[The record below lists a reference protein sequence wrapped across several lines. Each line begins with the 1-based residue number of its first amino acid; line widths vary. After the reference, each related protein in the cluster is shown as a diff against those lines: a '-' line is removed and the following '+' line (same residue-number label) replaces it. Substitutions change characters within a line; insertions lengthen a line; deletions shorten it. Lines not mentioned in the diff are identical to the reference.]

1 MKIYTG
7 RWDLLP
13 REWEGINGLYEKSE
27 AEIAAEVKRQA
38 ITFDGVGDSFIADF
52 SPEEFEETFNQD
64 LQLHFNTKDYWIK
77 IF

>member
-7 RWDLLP
+7 KWSLLP
-13 REWEGINGLYEKSE
+13 ESWEGINGLYEKSE